1 MCAAYSPIIASGMR
15 SKVAIVGVS
24 GYSGLELLRL
34 LANHPSFEV
43 TAAYS
48 DRARGEPLRNLLP
61 PGDSGIVALPLER
74 VVRPQAEAPES
85 YREADFVALATPA
98 EVSAE
103 LAPQL
108 IASGSRVVDLSGAFR
123 LLDQESFR
131 AFYRFEHPH
140 PELLGKVPY
149 GLPQLPNAVGDTAI
163 KAAKLVANPGCYATA
178 AILSLAPFIAEGLV
192 EPNGLFVH
200 GKSGV
205 SGAGRKV
212 AENLL
217 FMEVDENVSAYRVGN
232 HQHTPEI
239 EVALSRVAGQP
250 VTLTFAPH
258 LLPLKRGLLT
268 TAFARLKRPMSQEE
282 AQAVLIRA
290 YAQASTL
297 DGQQVVE
304 VTSIEQASIQSVAR
318 TNIARVGVAVDPHNQ
333 SIVVGCALDNL
344 LKGAA
349 SQALENLLLMA
360 G

>member
-1 MCAAYSPIIASGMR
+1 MR

-34 LANHPSFEV
+34 LASHPSFEV

-48 DRARGEPLRNLLP
+48 DRARGEPLRDLLP
-61 PGDSGIVALPLER
+61 LGDPGASSLPIERIVRA
-74 VVRPQAEAPES
+74 QAEAPDS
-85 YREADFVALATPA
+85 FREADFVALATPA

-103 LAPQL
+103 LAPHL
-108 IASGSRVVDLSGAFR
+108 VTHGARVVDLSGAFR

-149 GLPQLPNAVGDTAI
+149 GLPQLPNAVGASSI
-163 KAAKLVANPGCYATA
+163 KEAKLVANPGCYATA
-178 AILSLAPFIAEGLV
+178 AILSLAPFLAEGVV
-192 EPNGLFVH
+192 EPGGIFVH

-239 EVALSRVAGQP
+239 EVALSRVAGHP

-268 TAFARLKRPMSQEE
+268 TAFARLVRPLSQEE
-282 AQAVLIRA
+282 CNAVLLRA
-290 YAQASTL
+290 YTQASRL
-297 DGQQVVE
+297 DDQQVVE
-304 VTSIEQASIQSVAR
+304 VTSIERASIQSVAR
-318 TNIARVGVAVDPHNQ
+318 TNLARVGVAVDLHNQ